1 MTEFIAELCSLT
13 THCELNACLKDLLR
27 DRSFFVGLP
36 RERMQKRFL
45 SQKILTLVEAC
56 DMAMS
61 MEAVVCNTKSM
72 QDRGNNINQVWKKLK
87 THSFPRPY
95 FGEVR
100 SPHFWRSPM
109 AS

>member
-1 MTEFIAELCSLT
+1 MTEFIAELCSLA
-13 THCELNACLKDLLR
+13 THCELNACLNDSVR
-27 DRSFFVGLP
+27 DRFFVGLP

-72 QDRGNNINQVWKKLK
+72 QDRGNNIDQVWKKLK
-87 THSFPRPY
+87 THSFPCSY
-95 FGEVR
+95 LGEVR

-109 AS
+109 PS